1 MTKSVSL
8 LSDDDIAVLKESSLL
23 VGRTLAEVAK
33 KIAPGVTTGELD
45 RMAEEFIRD
54 NGAIPGFKGLYGCP
68 STLLISVNEQ
78 VVHGLPGDRELREG
92 DIASVDCGVLMNGL
106 YGDSAFT
113 FAIGEV
119 TDDVKQL
126 LRVTRE
132 CLERGIAAAVE
143 GNRTGDIGYAVQE
156 HAERNRYG
164 VVREL
169 VGHGLGRKLHEA
181 PEVPNY
187 GKRGQGTKLRSGM
200 VLAIEPMINMG
211 TKEVKQLSDGWTI
224 VSRDGKPSAHFEHNV
239 AVRPGK
245 AEVLSTFQYIEDVL
259 NERGY
264 YVATPASGQV
274 PTQE

>member
-92 DIASVDCGVLMNGL
+92 DVASVDCGVLMNGL